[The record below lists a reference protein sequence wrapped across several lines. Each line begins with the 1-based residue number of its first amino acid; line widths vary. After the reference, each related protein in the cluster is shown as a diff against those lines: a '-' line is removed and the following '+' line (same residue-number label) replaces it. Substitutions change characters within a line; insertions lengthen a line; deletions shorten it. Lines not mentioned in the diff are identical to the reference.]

1 MKIAQL
7 LSGVGIHLSNEET
20 QFVNKHHTIKIES
33 LSEKD
38 LWLAQNLVRKGIYEI
53 STDNKLLIKKLNET
67 D

>member
-7 LSGVGIHLSNEET
+7 LSGVGVHLSNEET
-20 QFVNKHHTIKIES
+20 QFVNKHHKIKIES